1 MKHTWTPL
9 WHGCW
14 KDFGS
19 QIFPVVPGAVRSAE
33 TPSLDGVP
41 PPQGAT
47 AHLCHLWDINEL
59 EALIYLA
66 RKIWAGCRGDAH
78 GARARS
84 QPQGPRGGTGLELSP
99 PPKKKTLRTQISAPS
114 GQVLGRAPHS
124 PGCKHTALR
133 MSRRAGERGYP
144 REPPPSATPS
154 PPPAHGAGGPA
165 RRRRR
170 RDSNPRPRCS
180 QEAAPAE
187 PGAAASSRPL
197 PLLPSH
203 WITSCRSRAAQQR
216 IGQRGVAAA
225 GGGGASCGR
234 LCADPGMAVMGVQV
248 VVSLLAAS
256 VMQKLAPHC
265 SFARWLLCNGRRV
278 NGVLD
283 DKPLSM
289 PRDIDLRLDTSPITA
304 VDALVLRY
312 FLEYQWFVDFAVYS
326 TAVYIFTEGYFCLA
340 DPQKET
346 NIGVLWCL
354 LTVVFS
360 VKVFFMV
367 MRHYFRSEEG
377 GERSVCLTF
386 AFFFLLLAMVVLVIR
401 EDYLEFG
408 LEPGLAGVSSN
419 LESVLKQRGWEWT
432 VPLAK
437 LAFKLGLV
445 ALCSF
450 LGACLTFPGLRLA
463 QTHLDALRM
472 AADKPL
478 SQVLLHTSFL
488 APVIVVVMWIKPIS
502 RDFLLHAPMGKQT
515 VQLMSDSAYNTARLW
530 TIIGLCLLRLAVTR
544 HHLQAYLG
552 LAERWVEQMRREA
565 GRITAVEIQRKIT
578 RIYCYVS
585 VVSLQYLGP
594 VILTLHCALLLK
606 TLGHHSWG
614 LYPEPSPVPP
624 AVSAAPPRPGS
635 EDGED
640 VRAAVEQI
648 TGVLGGIFTPL
659 FFRGLLAF
667 VTWMLPARGGRPPPV
682 GFAAASSEPS
692 LLGRGSAAGRIGL
705 AWQRPWGNVLPSQCR
720 LWGFAL
726 RSLPLLAEGECIF
739 VGPLL
744 WPATSEL
751 SGSSLCFV

>member
-1 MKHTWTPL
+1 
-9 WHGCW
+9 
-14 KDFGS
+14 
-19 QIFPVVPGAVRSAE
+19 
-33 TPSLDGVP
+33 
-41 PPQGAT
+41 
-47 AHLCHLWDINEL
+47 
-59 EALIYLA
+59 
-66 RKIWAGCRGDAH
+66 
-78 GARARS
+78 
-84 QPQGPRGGTGLELSP
+84 
-99 PPKKKTLRTQISAPS
+99 
-114 GQVLGRAPHS
+114 
-124 PGCKHTALR
+124 
-133 MSRRAGERGYP
+133 
-144 REPPPSATPS
+144 
-154 PPPAHGAGGPA
+154 
-165 RRRRR
+165 
-170 RDSNPRPRCS
+170 
-180 QEAAPAE
+180 
-187 PGAAASSRPL
+187 
-197 PLLPSH
+197 
-203 WITSCRSRAAQQR
+203 
-216 IGQRGVAAA
+216 
-225 GGGGASCGR
+225 
-234 LCADPGMAVMGVQV
+234 MAVMGVQV

-265 SFARWLLCNGRRV
+265 SFARWLLCNGSLYRYKHPSEEELRALAGKQRPKAKRDRRV

-283 DKPLSM
+283 DKPLSV

-386 AFFFLLLAMVVLVIR
+386 AFFFLLLAMVALVIR

-478 SQVLLHTSFL
+478 TQVLLHTSFL

-530 TIIGLCLLRLAVTR
+530 TIVGLCLLRLAVTR

-565 GRITAVEIQRKIT
+565 GRIAAVEIQRKIT

-667 VTWMLPARGGRPPPV
+667 VTWWVAVCQVVTSLFGLY
-682 GFAAASSEPS
+682 FHQYLAAS
-692 LLGRGSAAGRIGL
+692 
-705 AWQRPWGNVLPSQCR
+705 
-720 LWGFAL
+720 
-726 RSLPLLAEGECIF
+726 
-739 VGPLL
+739 
-744 WPATSEL
+744 
-751 SGSSLCFV
+751 

>member
-1 MKHTWTPL
+1 MRTRSPQLGTCSPPEGL
-9 WHGCW
+9 WAPWDPRDEPALCP
-14 KDFGS
+14 
-19 QIFPVVPGAVRSAE
+19 PV
-33 TPSLDGVP
+33 
-41 PPQGAT
+41 
-47 AHLCHLWDINEL
+47 
-59 EALIYLA
+59 
-66 RKIWAGCRGDAH
+66 
-78 GARARS
+78 
-84 QPQGPRGGTGLELSP
+84 LSP
-99 PPKKKTLRTQISAPS
+99 RFP
-114 GQVLGRAPHS
+114 
-124 PGCKHTALR
+124 C
-133 MSRRAGERGYP
+133 
-144 REPPPSATPS
+144 
-154 PPPAHGAGGPA
+154 
-165 RRRRR
+165 
-170 RDSNPRPRCS
+170 
-180 QEAAPAE
+180 
-187 PGAAASSRPL
+187 
-197 PLLPSH
+197 
-203 WITSCRSRAAQQR
+203 
-216 IGQRGVAAA
+216 
-225 GGGGASCGR
+225 
-234 LCADPGMAVMGVQV
+234 
-248 VVSLLAAS
+248 
-256 VMQKLAPHC
+256 
-265 SFARWLLCNGRRV
+265 RRV

-283 DKPLSM
+283 DKPLSV
-289 PRDIDLRLDTSPITA
+289 PRDINLRLDTSPITA
-304 VDALVLRY
+304 VDALGNPPWEQQHQEHPQSTHPMHPPHYSRSSLHRYKHPSEEELRALAGKQRPKAKRVNGVLDDKPLSVPRDIN
-312 FLEYQWFVDFAVYS
+312 LRLDTS
-326 TAVYIFTEGYFCLA
+326 PITAVDGYFCLA

-386 AFFFLLLAMVVLVIR
+386 AFFFLLLAMVALVIR

-419 LESVLKQRGWEWT
+419 LENVLKQRGWEWT
-432 VPLAK
+432 LPLGK

-478 SQVLLHTSFL
+478 TQVLLHVSFL

-515 VQLMSDSAYNTARLW
+515 VQIMSDSAYNTARLW
-530 TIIGLCLLRLAVTR
+530 TIVGLCLLRLAVTR
-544 HHLQAYLG
+544 HHLQAYLC
-552 LAERWVEQMRREA
+552 LAERWVEQMRKEA
-565 GRITAVEIQRKIT
+565 GRIAVVEIQRKIT

-624 AVSAAPPRPGS
+624 AATAAPSRPGS

-667 VTWMLPARGGRPPPV
+667 LTWWVAVCQVVTSLFGLY
-682 GFAAASSEPS
+682 FHQYLAAS
-692 LLGRGSAAGRIGL
+692 
-705 AWQRPWGNVLPSQCR
+705 
-720 LWGFAL
+720 
-726 RSLPLLAEGECIF
+726 
-739 VGPLL
+739 
-744 WPATSEL
+744 
-751 SGSSLCFV
+751 